1 MADETTKAPIITSLS
16 LAPPIITLE
25 QGWAVLDQALRPR
38 AALCVTES
46 PPTRQQLAFTMD
58 EYTALYNTVYAMRFP
73 ARVDDGPIIKDLC
86 KRYSDHLRDVSER
99 AVALLAGKQGIRLA
113 VALFGVWKS
122 FMMYA
127 ERTRGVFR
135 PIDQYF
141 ALGHGSD
148 SKYTARRLTALLRHE
163 SGARCLEDV
172 AYLEFGEALSGAAAA
187 LSGSSADRDI
197 ALLQAG
203 VRCMK
208 NIGSSKSQVLDMKWQ
223 ACVAARDAAARE
235 LARREL
241 ALMLALC
248 AKDPPRAEL
257 GDDSGRLSV
266 AVRLAK
272 KGKNDIVEMIIN
284 KPELMIINKFG
295 ELGEGARELDRAV
308 TELLA

>member
-1 MADETTKAPIITSLS
+1 MCL
-16 LAPPIITLE
+16 
-25 QGWAVLDQALRPR
+25 
-38 AALCVTES
+38 TES
-46 PPTRQQLAFTMD
+46 PPTRQQLAFTTVFGVAGS
-58 EYTALYNTVYAMRFP
+58 EYTTLYNTVYAMRWEK
-73 ARVDDGPIIKDLC
+73 RNSSKEIC

-127 ERTRGVFR
+127 ERTRRVFR
-135 PIDQYF
+135 PIDQCF

-148 SKYTARRLTALLRHE
+148 SSR
-163 SGARCLEDV
+163 GARCLEDV
-172 AYLEFGEALSGAAAA
+172 AYLEFGEALSGAAGA

-203 VRCMK
+203 VHCMK
-208 NIGSSKSQVLDMKWQ
+208 NIGSSKSQVLDRKWQ

-266 AVRLAK
+266 AVRLAT
-272 KGKNDIVEMIIN
+272 KGKNDIVEMIN
-284 KPELMIINKFG
+284 NKFG
-295 ELGEGARELDRAV
+295 AEGARELDRAV